1 MTRAIHIAGLLVVS
15 CILAALVS
23 ACGPVRHDVAG
34 NDSVRNL
41 PDGDN
46 LLRLEKSLAAIEA
59 DLELVAV
66 QRAVLDNELAYT
78 RGLDRHDEVLI
89 DGAFWPDAQASY
101 GKLVEIDRLAEWAN
115 ESHAAYAVHQHHV
128 TGVSIDARGDFA
140 HEEGYVIFSSD
151 MARDSSFDTAG
162 VATPGRV
169 PPGTYAT
176 LGSGRYVNQY
186 VRRNGEWKL
195 LVHEYVHE
203 VSMRLEA
210 VDLCAVG
217 CLGRRDTSDIS
228 YMRPLQPLS
237 ADERRS
243 RALRGKSP
251 HAAVE

>member
-1 MTRAIHIAGLLVVS
+1 MDFSNQTVIVTGA
-15 CILAALVS
+15 
-23 ACGPVRHDVAG
+23 AG
-34 NDSVRNL
+34 NLGRAVASAFA
-41 PDGDN
+41 DGDAN
-46 LLRLEKSLAAIEA
+46 VVLVDRQRERLADRYGPETARTLYVAA
-59 DLELVAV
+59 DLA
-66 QRAVLDNELAYT
+66 R
-78 RGLDRHDEVLI
+78 
-89 DGAFWPDAQASY
+89 PD
-101 GKLVEIDRLAEWAN
+101 
-115 ESHAAYAVHQHHV
+115 
-128 TGVSIDARGDFA
+128 
-140 HEEGYVIFSSD
+140 
-151 MARDSSFDTAG
+151 DTAG

-217 CLGRRDTSDIS
+217 CLGRWDTSDIS
-228 YMRPLQPLS
+228 YLRPLQPLS